1 MNLAFCAM
9 ESVFSFLLLM
19 FVMVASAF
27 SEAVAL
33 KEFVM
38 FEMKFNMASKIFPLL
53 TSGVG

>member
-9 ESVFSFLLLM
+9 GSVFSFLLLM

-38 FEMKFNMASKIFPLL
+38 FAMKFNMASKIFPLL
-53 TSGVG
+53 NEKRR